1 MRGRATVRDLFGSTA
16 TPLTARPA
24 ETGAFLPPST
34 SPDLVYP
41 TTLEECENEGGIGA
55 TTRAMSRDEAAK
67 LCLEIVRLHELH
79 IVGMTQRD
87 LEG

>member
-1 MRGRATVRDLFGSTA
+1 MGLKRDEFLSDEEFVRWSSIMDRLCALEDTVS
-16 TPLTARPA
+16 
-24 ETGAFLPPST
+24 
-34 SPDLVYP
+34 
-41 TTLEECENEGGIGA
+41 EGGIGA

-87 LEG
+87 LKG